1 MGWLAGALVSACN
14 RVHARG
20 WLCRL
25 QYNIAQKKAMELA
38 AKIDKGGPD
47 TKNEMQV
54 RTADSPAP
62 HGCRATS

>member
-1 MGWLAGALVSACN
+1 MVL
-14 RVHARG
+14 ARG